1 MNCTNLF
8 RMEIPQPELIMS
20 LPSVFPERT
29 EMMETCSLLM
39 MILTILVTVEKLM
52 LDLITSAVV
61 F

>member
-1 MNCTNLF
+1 MF
-8 RMEIPQPELIMS
+8 RMEIPQPELTMS
-20 LPSVFPERT
+20 PPLVFPERT